1 MQNHSHSC
9 IMPNHF
15 LVCQEM
21 KIFSICPFTCI
32 VLHFIFIL
40 PYLPQEAKMS
50 DFPFGPAPEPGS
62 NIVAELVIERG
73 PSPEQRL
80 PVTAV
85 ASTMG
90 RSPNNE
96 IVINDPEIS
105 RRHAQILQQAA
116 GFAVEDLGSTN
127 GTFVNGQRCVGVT
140 AVRDGDI
147 IELGDTVRLR
157 FVQMGAI
164 RLHTEDDEDTA
175 DLMPVQPPARPTP
188 ASNYAAPAPPP
199 LVSPSAD
206 YPLAEGRSN
215 RMLIGCVAGM
225 LLLVCLCLILVL
237 FLESYNQGQ
246 YLYCGG
252 LRPFWE
258 TVLGPFGFN
267 PICP

>member
-1 MQNHSHSC
+1 
-9 IMPNHF
+9 
-15 LVCQEM
+15 
-21 KIFSICPFTCI
+21 
-32 VLHFIFIL
+32 
-40 PYLPQEAKMS
+40 MS
-50 DFPFGPAPEPGS
+50 DFPFGPAPQPGDS
-62 NIVAELVIERG
+62 LFAELVIERG

-105 RRHAQILQQAA
+105 RRHAQILQQGA

-157 FVQMGAI
+157 FVLAGPLPQYP
-164 RLHTEDDEDTA
+164 EDDEDTA
-175 DLMPVQPPARPTP
+175 DLMPVQPPAQPKP
-188 ASNYAAPAPPP
+188 AQNYAAPAPPQLVPP
-199 LVSPSAD
+199 LDEPFA
-206 YPLAEGRSN
+206 PEGRSN
-215 RMLIGCVAGM
+215 RMLIGCVAGI

-258 TVLGPFGFN
+258 TVLGPFDFN